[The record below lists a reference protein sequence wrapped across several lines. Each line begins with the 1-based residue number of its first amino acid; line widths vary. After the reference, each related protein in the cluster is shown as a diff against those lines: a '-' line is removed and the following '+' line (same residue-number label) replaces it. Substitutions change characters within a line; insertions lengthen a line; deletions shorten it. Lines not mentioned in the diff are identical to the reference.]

1 MSLPLPFDESEGAS
15 LHVGVVLVVLPVT
28 SLLSEV
34 AAKSERKLSEN
45 SAKSHYNGKFL
56 TMIALV
62 MHKSI
67 RLLPTPTSFAD

>member
-28 SLLSEV
+28 SLLCEV

-45 SAKSHYNGKFL
+45 
-56 TMIALV
+56 
-62 MHKSI
+62 
-67 RLLPTPTSFAD
+67 